1 MIVLA
6 EHWQSVAEMLV
17 GKMLNGVAEGLI
29 LALCGWLLLHT
40 MRRRNSST
48 RFAVWLATLAA
59 VVALPVIH
67 GAFASGNPA
76 STAHFAFRMPVSWA
90 IGIFLVWT
98 VIAGAGL
105 AKIVFGFWQ
114 LHMLRRNC
122 LLLNAADLQVDLSTM
137 PATNRFHRRVRIC
150 ASDKVRVPAAIG
162 FFRPAIV
169 IPTWARKELTP
180 SELNA
185 VVLHELAHLRRWDD
199 WTNLAQKIVSAI
211 LFFHP
216 AVWWIGHGLARERE
230 MACDDFVL
238 AATSDHRGYAQCLVS
253 VAEKSFLRGGLALAQ
268 AMAGRM
274 QLTAQRVGRILQGAR
289 STGKPASTKV
299 WKPAV
304 ALVTAVSAV
313 CLVSLAHEPHLV
325 AFENGNS
332 EETAIAKTAPHL
344 NANVIPAAYTAR
356 NENGV
361 PPSKTRAAV
370 TKHIAVVER
379 NAVVSASVAANV
391 QHPPVHMVD
400 ANARGSVHAIGSHT
414 VLVIMRSDQ
423 IDAYGR
429 IWSVSV
435 WQLTVYRP
443 QSSVREIRKRV
454 SPKST

>member
-185 VVLHELAHLRRWDD
+185 VVLHELAHLRRDPLLPSRCLVD
-199 WTNLAQKIVSAI
+199 RPRSGPRARNGLRRFRSRRNLGSSRLRAVSCFCCREKFSAGR
-211 LFFHP
+211 FGP
-216 AVWWIGHGLARERE
+216 CASHGRANATHRAACGSHLARRPLHRE
-230 MACDDFVL
+230 
-238 AATSDHRGYAQCLVS
+238 
-253 VAEKSFLRGGLALAQ
+253 
-268 AMAGRM
+268 
-274 QLTAQRVGRILQGAR
+274 
-289 STGKPASTKV
+289 TGINK
-299 WKPAV
+299 
-304 ALVTAVSAV
+304 
-313 CLVSLAHEPHLV
+313 
-325 AFENGNS
+325 
-332 EETAIAKTAPHL
+332 
-344 NANVIPAAYTAR
+344 
-356 NENGV
+356 GV
-361 PPSKTRAAV
+361 
-370 TKHIAVVER
+370 E
-379 NAVVSASVAANV
+379 
-391 QHPPVHMVD
+391 
-400 ANARGSVHAIGSHT
+400 ARGSSRDCSFSC
-414 VLVIMRSDQ
+414 MPR
-423 IDAYGR
+423 
-429 IWSVSV
+429 
-435 WQLTVYRP
+435 LTRARTAP
-443 QSSVREIRKRV
+443 GCFRER
-454 SPKST
+454 